1 MHRYCLLILWL
12 SLCGFDFAD
21 SIGIYRAEIIRV
33 IDGDAIEARIFIFPQ
48 LQAIYKVRLADIDT
62 PELRGKCPQEKQL
75 AQQAKAYLQQLLPP
89 KSEVT
94 LHINDKFDSFGR
106 ILAQIHHDKHGNI
119 AELLLENNHANHY
132 LTKEENW
139 CG

>member
-1 MHRYCLLILWL
+1 MHRYCLLLL
-12 SLCGFDFAD
+12 LLCGFDFAPTT
-21 SIGIYRAEIIRV
+21 YRAEIIRV
-33 IDGDAIEARIFIFPQ
+33 IDGDTIEARIFIFPQ

-62 PELRGKCPQEKQL
+62 PELKGKCPQETQRAK
-75 AQQAKAYLQQLLPP
+75 QAKAYLQTLLPP

-106 ILAQIHHDKHGNI
+106 ILAQMHHDRHGNI
-119 AELLLENNHANHY
+119 AALLLENNHAVLY
-132 LTKEENW
+132 GDRVKGW

>member
-1 MHRYCLLILWL
+1 MHRYCLLIFL
-12 SLCGFDFAD
+12 LCGFDFAD

-33 IDGDAIEARIFIFPQ
+33 IDGDTIEARIFIFPQ

-62 PELRGKCPQEKQL
+62 PELRGKCPQEKQR
-75 AQQAKAYLQQLLPP
+75 AREAKAYLQQLLPP

-94 LHINDKFDSFGR
+94 LHINDKFDGFGR
-106 ILAQIHHDKHGNI
+106 LLAQVHHDMHGNI
-119 AELLLENNHANHY
+119 AELLLQNNHAVLY
-132 LTKEENW
+132 GARGIKNW